1 MELINSEWSE
11 KIKEIISD
19 QKKRDSL
26 ILGIALIIVV
36 SYVSFLI
43 IPNFTKLSLASS
55 EVRDLNDRIS
65 VVNGRVKRLDQLTKQ
80 LELLRGEVAGYTEGL
95 PEKREIPKFLEEL
108 SQVAKASN
116 VKILSITPM
125 ETKKTEEGDNPYYSV
140 MLVKITAKSGYHQL
154 GGFVSSLENG
164 KRFIEIE
171 DIIIKNDEGFPRRHD
186 VEMVLK
192 TYVSVENEEKM
203 ENENKK

>member
-1 MELINSEWSE
+1 MISCEIEPVVNKSKMNSLSQFISIIEESSKKQLISDKIVELLSLSNYSSFLKEDEETCDDRKSNINELIAKAVEWE
-11 KIKEIISD
+11 
-19 QKKRDSL
+19 Q
-26 ILGIALIIVV
+26 V
-36 SYVSFLI
+36 
-43 IPNFTKLSLASS
+43 TK
-55 EVRDLNDRIS
+55 DP
-65 VVNGRVKRLDQLTKQ
+65 T
-80 LELLRGEVAGYTEGL
+80 LE
-95 PEKREIPKFLEEL
+95 KFLEEL